1 MAGQMGTSGS
11 RPQRFNN
18 GRKTNK
24 DNPINHWD
32 QSSQEHKA
40 GLGRLGFFSMGA
52 EEREGQV
59 NQLWA

>member
-1 MAGQMGTSGS
+1 MAE
-11 RPQRFNN
+11 RPIKIIQSATA
-18 GRKTNK
+18 GR
-24 DNPINHWD
+24 
-32 QSSQEHKA
+32 SSQEHKA